1 MEELMTKGWRFEFF
15 QNQLDTF
22 SCVAKKGEHE
32 IIICDNFHWWALIT
46 DIVAKCDE
54 YGRNEE

>member
-22 SCVAKKGEHE
+22 SCVATKGKIEVT
-32 IIICDNFHWWALIT
+32 CDHFHWWALIT

-54 YGRNEE
+54 FERKEE